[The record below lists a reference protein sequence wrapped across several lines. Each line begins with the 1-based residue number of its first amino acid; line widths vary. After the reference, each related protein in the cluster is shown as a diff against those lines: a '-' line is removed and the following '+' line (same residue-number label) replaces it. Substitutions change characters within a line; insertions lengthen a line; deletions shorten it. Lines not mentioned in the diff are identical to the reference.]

1 MVKTFHKSLILSNEQ
16 PKTIIQRINK
26 KNLLSVFLS
35 YRRARWNLHE
45 RRTYETARVR

>member
-26 KNLLSVFLS
+26 KNFVTCVLEL
-35 YRRARWNLHE
+35 
-45 RRTYETARVR
+45 